1 MSNRQFVARK
11 SVADIVASGD
21 AGQHSLNKTLGVF
34 SITALGVG
42 AIIGAGIFVLTGT
55 AAAKYAGPGVMLSFI
70 LAGLACAFVGLCYAE
85 LAALLPVSGSS
96 YTYTYAT
103 LGELAAWIIGWDL
116 VLEYSMGAAT
126 VAVGWSGYLV
136 SLLAQFG
143 IHLPPELTHAP
154 GAVQLKDGSTI
165 QAVFNLP
172 AAAIVALLTLMLVL
186 GTRESARLNNLMVLV
201 KLVVV
206 VAFIGF
212 GVSAVNADHWMPF
225 IPDNTGT
232 FGEYGL
238 SGVLRAS
245 SVVFFAFIGFDAV
258 STAAQEA
265 RNPQRD
271 MPLGILGSLLICTL
285 LYVAVAAVLTG
296 LVPYQKLN
304 VPDPMALGIDAIRMP
319 WLSLL
324 VKFGALAGLT
334 TVVLVLLY
342 GQRRIFFS
350 MSRDGLLP
358 PVFSRV
364 HRATGTPYLSQILIG
379 IVVAAIAGLFPIHV
393 LGEMVSI
400 GTLFAFVLVCIAVL
414 YLRRAEAD
422 APRPFRVPGVP
433 FVPVIGI
440 GFCVLLMAALPLDTW
455 LRLMVWLAIG
465 LAIYFGYGQ
474 RHSVHARGTGQAR

>member
-1 MSNRQFVARK
+1 MSNRQYVARK

-42 AIIGAGIFVLTGT
+42 VIIGAGIFVLTGT
-55 AAAKYAGPGVMLSFI
+55 AAAKCAVPGVMLSSI
-70 LAGLACAFVGLCYAE
+70 LAGLACALVGLCYAE
-85 LAALLPVSGSS
+85 LAA
-96 YTYTYAT
+96 
-103 LGELAAWIIGWDL
+103 
-116 VLEYSMGAAT
+116 
-126 VAVGWSGYLV
+126 
-136 SLLAQFG
+136 
-143 IHLPPELTHAP
+143 
-154 GAVQLKDGSTI
+154 
-165 QAVFNLP
+165 
-172 AAAIVALLTLMLVL
+172 
-186 GTRESARLNNLMVLV
+186 ARLNNLMVLV

-212 GVSAVNADHWMPF
+212 GVSALNAGHWMPF
-225 IPDNTGT
+225 VPDNTGT
-232 FGEYGL
+232 FGEFGL

-271 MPLGILGSLLICTL
+271 MPRGILGSLLICTL

-296 LVPYQKLN
+296 LVPYQELN
-304 VPDPMALGIDAIRMP
+304 VPDPMALGIDVIQMP

-334 TVVLVLLY
+334 TVILVLLY
-342 GQRRIFFS
+342 GQSRIFFS

-358 PVFSRV
+358 PMFSRV
-364 HRATGTPYLSQILIG
+364 HRATGTPYLSQISIG
-379 IVVAAIAGLFPIHV
+379 VVVAAIAGLFPIHV

-414 YLRRAEAD
+414 YVRRTEAD

-433 FVPVIGI
+433 FVPFIGI

-455 LRLMVWLAIG
+455 VRLLVWLAIG
-465 LAIYFGYGQ
+465 VAIYFGYGQ
-474 RHSVHARGTGQAR
+474 HHSVHARGAGPVR